1 MKKVITD
8 ERFKEASKIFL
19 PEYIKIDDVP
29 YVLVPHLLLAGGYCI
44 MYFNEYLDSKNR
56 VAFNEI
62 WDNPLDCIKVMS
74 HRFERSIGA
83 WKISKEQYDELIQ
96 KFTLDKSD
104 KI

>member
-8 ERFKEASKIFL
+8 EQFKEAAKIFL

-29 YVLVPHLLLAGGYCI
+29 YVLVPHLLLDGGYCI
-44 MYFNEYLDSKNR
+44 MYFNECLDSTNG
-56 VAFNEI
+56 VAFTEI
-62 WDNPLDCIKVMS
+62 WDCPLDCIKVMS
-74 HRFERSIGA
+74 HRFERFIGV

-96 KFTLDKSD
+96 KFISDKSD